1 MYSASIYFFRIPWTT
16 EMGHSLLS
24 FNAIAIK
31 LWENLQL
38 HVLFSNNIIEFNL
51 SGEKKI
57 FAILGLLKVD
67 STYIKSHS
75 LSKLRR
81 SLKACFFNTK

>member
-16 EMGHSLLS
+16 EMGHSLFS

-51 SGEKKI
+51 SGEKKNI
-57 FAILGLLKVD
+57 RNIRAF
-67 STYIKSHS
+67 KSGFH
-75 LSKLRR
+75 LH
-81 SLKACFFNTK
+81 